1 MNEEIAVISSMNLY
15 EYSQVNN
22 EELGVLCGKR
32 QGRNEFKDITFQVM
46 RLIGIPEKEHRRW
59 DVEDLDKPVGD
70 CSNAARGRRS
80 SGPMIQSRMSGT
92 GKRFPQNQ

>member
-1 MNEEIAVISSMNLY
+1 MISSMNLY

-46 RLIGIPEKEHRRW
+46 RLIGIPEKEHRR
-59 DVEDLDKPVGD
+59 
-70 CSNAARGRRS
+70 
-80 SGPMIQSRMSGT
+80 
-92 GKRFPQNQ
+92 